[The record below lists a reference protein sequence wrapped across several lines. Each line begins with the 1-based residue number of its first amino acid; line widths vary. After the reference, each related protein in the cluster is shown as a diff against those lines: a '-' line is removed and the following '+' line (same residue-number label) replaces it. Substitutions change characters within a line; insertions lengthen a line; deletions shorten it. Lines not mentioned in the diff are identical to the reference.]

1 MQHTCCTDPYRAT
14 ALSLNPFW
22 PAALL
27 ATATPASRCS
37 ACLAAAMRLG
47 SVAASPIPRSSLT
60 LLVNLEGR
68 CLPFLRHRSGAKFAF
83 SMEKL
88 LTIQPHFQLCPLHR
102 AGRRR
107 LCHRR
112 QRRPCQIL
120 GRRSRRQHFRLSCQ
134 QRFRPSYRF
143 LRRRACQ
150 LARRQPFRF
159 RVQTAIRQCHRL
171 TCQRRCRVRIRRLT
185 YRLRRHLS
193 PHRALPAVNWP

>member
-1 MQHTCCTDPYRAT
+1 MQHTRCTDPYRAM

-27 ATATPASRCS
+27 ATAMLAARCS
-37 ACLAAAMRLG
+37 ACLTAAMRLG
-47 SVAASPIPRSSLT
+47 SVAASPIPRSGLT

-68 CLPFLRHRSGAKFAF
+68 FLPFLRRRSGAKFAF
-83 SMEKL
+83 PMEKL
-88 LTIQPHFQLCPLHR
+88 LTIRPHFQQCPLHR

-112 QRRPCQIL
+112 HRRPCQIL
-120 GRRSRRQHFRLSCQ
+120 GRRSRQHHCRLSCP

-150 LARRQPFRF
+150 LALRQPCRF
-159 RVQTAIRQCHRL
+159 RVQAAIRQCHRL
-171 TCQRRCRVRIRRLT
+171 AYQRCCRVRIRRLCR
-185 YRLRRHLS
+185 RLRRRLS
-193 PHRALPAVNWP
+193 PRRALPAVN